1 MIAIISNDY
10 FGAVFGAVVAG
21 EVDVPGAITKAAVEA
36 GFALTLVD
44 PNEHK
49 KALCTLTAA
58 ETKAVDRVVRDAAL
72 AAGDPGW
79 DKRRHKCAAR
89 HAFTDFS
96 KEGAARSRTV
106 TARLVK
112 RHGRINFGVVPG
124 ASLVQGKHRLVAVD
138 FDTTAEREAF
148 YAAWS
153 AAAGYDVAGDKGPT
167 VLSPGKVNDSGE
179 WVHKNGG
186 HHWFLLP
193 EGVDLSGLPMQ
204 KLAGEG
210 GWVAMFGTGFHVL
223 VPPSVRAEGPY
234 RLVGQL
240 EMIPDWLLEF
250 ITGEGS
256 RVAAHRAEKAEKA
269 RTVFENDPI
278 DHWAA
283 TTPWAEI
290 LERDDWG
297 NPGQLDACTCPEFT
311 RPGGDH
317 SNAKSATAH
326 QPGCTQGYDTSRGHG
341 PLYVWTDN
349 APDWL
354 QAYITARGT
363 RAITKLQYVAERD
376 HGGDQGDAMRALGLR
391 RLVDDPH
398 GDLWTMA
405 GGEESATPEKAAQHS
420 LAPDLDAAD
429 RAERERQA
437 RAADRDQAVHNAVSS
452 AGFDEPVLFDDQG
465 ADEKFADYPVDQVAE
480 DTQPVAPPKLRED
493 YPEELRQI
501 ALAAA
506 ASGLPPALT
515 HRIREEAEREWAR
528 EEYRRLKGRGTVEE
542 TRTKLRLSIDLLS
555 DVEEDDEEDLWRI
568 QGLWMQD
575 QTIML
580 SAKWKAGKTTMVTNV
595 VRCLADGGKFLG
607 QFDVEPVTEGKILIV
622 NAEMTRR
629 QFNRW
634 LFDAG
639 IENRD
644 RVLAFHVRD
653 AGPSYGDILD
663 PTRRDLLVELIV
675 ENEIK
680 VLILDPLNPLLSS
693 SGVEENSSTDVAKW
707 FNALADIK
715 ERTGV
720 TEVMLVH
727 HFGHS
732 GERGRGSSKFMDAP
746 DALWTYTMDDPSED
760 DEQDEADE
768 MLGPVRKPGAPRYL
782 SAVGREVDLTKS
794 VVEFDPETRRLTIP
808 NVGGMPMSARVS
820 KKEKVAR
827 RIQANADKVVKLVS
841 NTPGVGANALQEAFA
856 GNTSEFQKAKKQAI
870 DDRRIENRG
879 SAHNHM
885 YFVVETAL
893 EPT

>member
-1 MIAIISNDY
+1 MGQRVISNDF
-10 FGAVFGAVVAG
+10 FGAIFGAVVSG
-21 EVDVPGAITKAAVEA
+21 EVDVPGAITKTAVEA

-44 PNEHK
+44 PSEYK

-58 ETKAVDRVVRDAAL
+58 EIKAADQAVRDAAL

-89 HAFTDFS
+89 HAFTDFT
-96 KEGAARSRTV
+96 KEGATKARTV
-106 TARLVK
+106 TGRMVK
-112 RHGRINFGVVPG
+112 RHGRVNFGVVPG

-138 FDTTAEREAF
+138 FDTQAEKDAF

-153 AAAGYDVAGDKGPT
+153 SAAGHDVAGDKGPT

-186 HHWFLLP
+186 HHWFMLP

-204 KLAGEG
+204 KLTGEG

-234 RLVGQL
+234 QLVGQL
-240 EMIPDWLLEF
+240 EMIPGWLLEF
-250 ITGEGS
+250 ITAEGT
-256 RVAAHRAEKAEKA
+256 RVTAHREEKQSRAKVA
-269 RTVFENDPI
+269 YENDPI

-283 TTPWAEI
+283 TTSWAEL
-290 LERDDWG
+290 LERDDWTMNG
-297 NPGQLDACTCPEFT
+297 RLDACTCPEAT

-317 SNAKSATAH
+317 SNDKSATAH

-349 APDWL
+349 APEWL
-354 QAYITARGT
+354 QRYIADKGT
-363 RAITKLQYVAERD
+363 RAITKLQYVAGRD
-376 HGGDQGDAMRALGLR
+376 HAGNQGDAMRALGLR

-398 GDLWTMA
+398 ADLWAMA
-405 GGEESATPEKAAQHS
+405 GGEPDAHPEKAVEHT
-420 LAPDLDAAD
+420 LAPDLEAAD
-429 RAERERQA
+429 RAEAERQA
-437 RAADRDQAVHNAVSS
+437 NETRHDQAVHNAVSS
-452 AGFDEPVLFDDQG
+452 AGFDEPDLFAHG
-465 ADEKFADYPVDQVAE
+465 PVEEFADYPVDQVAE
-480 DTQPVAPPKLRED
+480 DTSAAPPKSRVD

-506 ASGLPPALT
+506 AAGLPEPLT

-528 EEYRRLKGRGTVEE
+528 EEYRRLKNRGTVEE
-542 TRTKLRLSIDLLS
+542 TRTKLRLSLDLLA

-568 QGLWMQD
+568 AGLWMQD

-607 QFDVEPVTEGKILIV
+607 QFDVEPVTGGRILIV

-634 LFDAG
+634 LYDAG
-639 IENRD
+639 IKNRD

-663 PTRRDLLVELIV
+663 PTRRDLLVEMIV
-675 ENEIK
+675 ENSVK

-746 DALWTYTMDDPSED
+746 DALWTYTMDEVQE

-768 MLGPVRKPGAPRYL
+768 MLGPVRKPGAPRYI
-782 SAVGREVDLTKS
+782 SAVGREVDLAKS
-794 VVEFDPETRRLTIP
+794 VVEFDPETRTLTIP
-808 NVGGMPMSARVS
+808 SMGGMPMSAAAGR
-820 KKEKVAR
+820 KERKQRKTEDAV
-827 RIQANADKVVKLVS
+827 NKVVKAVGD
-841 NTPGVGANALQEAFA
+841 NPGLGWTRLHKEFIGGNLDDAKIARDRALSR
-856 GNTSEFQKAKKQAI
+856 GL
-870 DDRRIENRG
+870 IENRG
-879 SAHNHM
+879 DVDRM
-885 YFVVETAL
+885 KLFPIGE
-893 EPT
+893 